1 MFCKQIF
8 YEWIS
13 LNLQSII
20 TWNYNVKIWR
30 AVTEKNNKFIAH
42 KIFFWCSIILFL
54 SARNTFSCYINFLLL
69 TWNIFSCSI
78 NMFLS
83 KPNYFLW
90 KVKLFISTQNYFSCN
105 TKFLFWTSFRML
117 CYGDI
122 LLLSHS
128 NKNIITC
135 QKINKLSILYDT
147 KKLISFFKYDNF
159 LMHFFETAFSYFTEN
174 ASIYFEHKFFKS
186 LIML

>member
-1 MFCKQIF
+1 M
-8 YEWIS
+8 
-13 LNLQSII
+13 
-20 TWNYNVKIWR
+20 WNYNGKIRR
-30 AVTEKNNKFIAH
+30 AVTQKNNNLFAH

-54 SARNTFSCYINFLLL
+54 SARNTFLCYINFLLL

-117 CYGDI
+117 CHGDI
-122 LLLSHS
+122 LLLSHN
-128 NKNIITC
+128 NKNIITW
-135 QKINKLSILYDT
+135 QKINKLSILNDT
-147 KKLISFFKYDNF
+147 KS
-159 LMHFFETAFSYFTEN
+159 
-174 ASIYFEHKFFKS
+174 
-186 LIML
+186 